1 MIEFLRPWA
10 FLLLPLP
17 WLAWWLLPLLPA
29 RTSLI
34 VPQRVWQLLVELKDT
49 HRSSL
54 QMRRL
59 RLALSVI
66 GWLLLVCALG
76 APLTEDKPL
85 QRSSG
90 RDLLLALDL
99 SASMTVKDVVLD
111 GRAVDRFTAVKS
123 LASAFIEGR
132 EGDRVGLIVFA
143 DQTYL
148 VAPLT
153 FDVKA
158 VSGFLDE
165 VVVGL
170 PGRKTAVGDAIGL
183 AIKTLQDQ
191 PLAARVIVLLSDG
204 DSNAGII
211 VPQAAARLALDHSVR
226 VHTIGFSGADTG
238 ATPSQ
243 SLADLADQ
251 TGGSHHVAATTEAL
265 QQVYEVL
272 DRLEPTE
279 TESEGQ
285 RIERDWVQ
293 ELLLGVMV
301 SLVLLTLFDLRLG
314 RIA

>member
-1 MIEFLRPWA
+1 MIDFLRPWA

-17 WLAWWLLPLLPA
+17 WLAWRWLPLLAA

-34 VPQRVWQLLVELKDT
+34 VPERVWKLLVGLNDV
-49 HRSSL
+49 HQSALR
-54 QMRRL
+54 MRRL
-59 RLALSVI
+59 RMLLACLGWFMLVLAL
-66 GWLLLVCALG
+66 A

-90 RDLLLALDL
+90 RDLLIALDL

-111 GRAVDRFTAVKS
+111 GNVVDRFTAVKS
-123 LASAFIEGR
+123 LASAFIERR

-158 VSGFLDE
+158 VSAFLEE

-211 VPQAAARLALDHSVR
+211 VPDAAARLALDHSVR
-226 VHTIGFSGADTG
+226 VHTIGFSGADTS
-238 ATPSQ
+238 TTSSE
-243 SLADLADQ
+243 SLADLASQ

-265 QQVYEVL
+265 LDVYAVL

-279 TESEGQ
+279 TESQGQ

-293 ELLLGVMV
+293 ELLIGVML
-301 SLVLLTLFDLRLG
+301 SLALLTLLDLRQG